1 MKIQILPNWF
11 KKVGLI
17 LFIVGSIIGAGDDF
31 AGGFRDGYNAARFG
45 DSNDININLDQGRII
60 TAFFGGEKIIH
71 IFYVLSFI
79 GLLIYMLSKE
89 KVEDDYINKLRLE
102 SFQLTSIITLIIGI
116 ILLTFSKISDI
127 SLDLFISLFFWFYLI
142 TFFIKKRIDL

>member
-1 MKIQILPNWF
+1 MKLQILPNWF

-17 LFIVGSIIGAGDDF
+17 MFIVGTIIGSGDKIV
-31 AGGFRDGYNAARFG
+31 AGFRDGYNAGRNG
-45 DSNDININLDQGRII
+45 TSNDINISLDHSHFSE
-60 TAFFGGEKIIH
+60 FFGGERVTH
-71 IFYVLSFI
+71 FFYVLSFI
-79 GLLIYMLSKE
+79 GLLVYMLAKE
-89 KVEDDYINKLRLE
+89 KAEDDYINKLRLE

-116 ILLTFSKISDI
+116 ILLAFSKISDI

>member
-1 MKIQILPNWF
+1 MKTQILPNWF
-11 KKVGLI
+11 KKIGLI
-17 LFIVGSIIGAGDDF
+17 LFIVGSIIGGGDDMVE
-31 AGGFRDGYNAARFG
+31 GFKDGYNESRYG
-45 DSNDININLDQGRII
+45 ISEKQPQNNNGLI
-60 TAFFGGEKIIH
+60 TMFVGGENTTH

-79 GLLIYMLSKE
+79 GMLIYMLSKE
-89 KVEDDYINKLRLE
+89 KIEDDYINKLRLE

-116 ILLTFSKISDI
+116 VLLAFSKISDV

>member
-1 MKIQILPNWF
+1 MKTQILPNWF

-17 LFIVGSIIGAGDDF
+17 IFIVGSIIGGGDDF
-31 AGGFRDGYNAARFG
+31 MRGWNSVDCNCETLEKTSQDNKG
-45 DSNDININLDQGRII
+45 LI
-60 TAFFGGEKIIH
+60 TVFVGGEGTTH

-79 GLLIYMLSKE
+79 GMLIYMLAKE

-102 SFQLTSIITLIIGI
+102 SFQITSIITLIIA
-116 ILLTFSKISDI
+116 ILLFAFSNSKYPNIQ
-127 SLDLFISLFFWFYLI
+127 LDLFLALFFWFYLI

>member
-17 LFIVGSIIGAGDDF
+17 MFIVGSIIGGGDDF
-31 AGGFRDGYNAARFG
+31 YDGLTGAAYSSEAGKFSMFLGE
-45 DSNDININLDQGRII
+45 NL
-60 TAFFGGEKIIH
+60 IH

-102 SFQLTSIITLIIGI
+102 SFQLTSIA
-116 ILLTFSKISDI
+116 
-127 SLDLFISLFFWFYLI
+127 YH
-142 TFFIKKRIDL
+142 